1 MGKLI
6 AASIPF
12 IQALLYIWKELK
24 VFVSSS
30 KGSIPVPK
38 QPSGDRSTR
47 GFVTNYICAMDL
59 VSSSESELAKS
70 QRLAFTLL

>member
-30 KGSIPVPK
+30 KGSIPVLK
-38 QPSGDRSTR
+38 QPFGDRLIH
-47 GFVTNYICAMDL
+47 GFAMNYICAMDL
-59 VSSSESELAKS
+59 VSSLENELAGG
-70 QRLAFTLL
+70 QRLAFTRR